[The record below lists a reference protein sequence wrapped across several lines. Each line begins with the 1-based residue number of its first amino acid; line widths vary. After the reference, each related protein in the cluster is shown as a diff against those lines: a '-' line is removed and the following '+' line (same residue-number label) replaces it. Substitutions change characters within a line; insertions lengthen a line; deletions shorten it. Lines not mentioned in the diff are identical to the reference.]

1 MASLNPIITGNSK
14 RIEDLYNSKKKG
26 NIGKPVRIN
35 GRESSVGTFDDKS
48 LNYSSQ
54 VLKVDPKKKY
64 S

>member
-1 MASLNPIITGNSK
+1 MASLNPIVTGTSK
-14 RIEDLYNSKKKG
+14 RLEDLYTSKKKA
-26 NIGKPVRIN
+26 NIGKPAHVN
-35 GRESSVGTFDDKS
+35 GREASVGTFDDKS